1 MLSNPSAFFIRNL
14 ILLLIVLCL
23 PGTAAAQEATPTLI
37 ELPREAFVPN
47 GFVVFGRA
55 PTAREAGILDSV
67 VYRPIQETSGTI
79 AGLIAVF

>member
-14 ILLLIVLCL
+14 ILLVIVLCL
-23 PGTAAAQEATPTLI
+23 PGTAVAQLATPTLI

-55 PTAREAGILDSV
+55 PTAEEAGIMDNV
-67 VYRPIQETSGTI
+67 IYRPTKDTP
-79 AGLIAVF
+79 AGPIAVF